1 IGRGGDADIILEDTG
16 VSRHHLELR
25 TEPDATLVATDLG
38 STNGTFVDGERIR
51 TPVALQDRSL
61 LKIGRTRRTG
71 LLPPAGPATWG
82 APDERTDAGRTA
94 PGLRAGAVD
103 LRDHRGAG
111 DAQRPLRHHGG
122 HPLQPRPPPRA
133 APRLGTARGRRRR
146 RPRTAAHGPRG
157 HAGRDG
163 GHGRSAAR
171 HLAVPGLHPDPHRAR
186 TRVHPGARR
195 RLRLQPACPRLPAGR
210 RVDGGGSGLDQR
222 HPGVRPPDRGRRPLP
237 PRRPGADRPHRDRT
251 ETRSAMSI
259 ALRYAARSDVGLV
272 RSNNQDSGYAGSHL
286 LVVADG
292 MGGQA
297 GGDVASS
304 VAIGRLA
311 QLDSET
317 PASAIVAT
325 REASVLEGKQAT
337 RPRARDEPQLRG
349 LGTTIT
355 ARLRA
360 EGKFALAHIGDSRAY
375 LLRDGETTQVT
386 KDHTFVQRLLDEGRL
401 TEEEAERHPQR
412 SVLMRVLGDVDAD
425 PELDLSLRPAHPGDR
440 WMLCSDGLS
449 GLVSLGTIDAALT
462 DFTDPGECAEELI
475 QLALKG
481 GGPDN
486 ITCIVADVVDLST
499 LPRSEEAPSTAP
511 QIVGSAAR
519 DRHAPTAASG

>member
-1 IGRGGDADIILEDTG
+1 M
-16 VSRHHLELR
+16 
-25 TEPDATLVATDLG
+25 
-38 STNGTFVDGERIR
+38 ST
-51 TPVALQDRSL
+51 
-61 LKIGRTRRTG
+61 
-71 LLPPAGPATWG
+71 
-82 APDERTDAGRTA
+82 
-94 PGLRAGAVD
+94 
-103 LRDHRGAG
+103 
-111 DAQRPLRHHGG
+111 
-122 HPLQPRPPPRA
+122 
-133 APRLGTARGRRRR
+133 
-146 RPRTAAHGPRG
+146 
-157 HAGRDG
+157 
-163 GHGRSAAR
+163 
-171 HLAVPGLHPDPHRAR
+171 
-186 TRVHPGARR
+186 
-195 RLRLQPACPRLPAGR
+195 
-210 RVDGGGSGLDQR
+210 
-222 HPGVRPPDRGRRPLP
+222 
-237 PRRPGADRPHRDRT
+237 
-251 ETRSAMSI
+251 

-292 MGGQA
+292 MGGHA

-311 QLDSET
+311 RLDSET
-317 PASAIVAT
+317 PASDIVAT
-325 REASVLEGKQAT
+325 LEESVLEANQEIL
-337 RPRARDEPQLRG
+337 RRARDEPQLRG

-355 ARLRA
+355 ALLRA

-375 LLRDGETTQVT
+375 LLREEETVQVT

-449 GLVSLGTIDAALT
+449 GLVSLDTIDATLKDVA
-462 DFTDPGECAEELI
+462 DPGECADALV

-486 ITCIVADVVDLST
+486 ITCIVADVVDLED
-499 LPRSEEAPSTAP
+499 LPRGDEAPSTTP

-519 DRHAPTAASG
+519 NRHQPTAASGPAAKAAALTREEPEVPYEDEDFSEEEPPRRSPWPAFVVLVLLIALLGGLAWGGYTWSQRQFYVGTDGTRGVLYQDLAQDLGPISLSQELEVTDVELEDLPEITRQQVESTISAADRESADQIIDRLEQAADANRPPAVTPDPSDGGGASDAGGADDGEET